1 VLQLQPGLLVV
12 PVIGTMDI
20 VRAEQLD
27 ERLLGAV
34 RTLRARVA
42 VIDVTGVPEIDSQVA
57 DRLLRTVASVRL
69 LGARVIMTGMS
80 AELAGA
86 LVTLGLDITGLD
98 SYADLQGGVEAASG
112 RRGRV

>member
-12 PVIGTMDI
+12 PVIGTIDLE
-20 VRAEQLD
+20 RARQLD

-34 RTLRARVA
+34 RAQRARVA
-42 VIDVTGVPEIDSQVA
+42 VIDVTGVPEIDSRVA

-86 LVTLGLDITGLD
+86 LVALGVDIAGLD
-98 SYADLQGGVEAASG
+98 SFADLQGGVEAATG
-112 RRGRV
+112 RR